1 MQRERARKN
10 ECVCISVSVCACVCV
25 PVRISFCT
33 LIVCLCRWLIG
44 SHGNTP
50 PLHSVSDITSTGTRE
65 VMRSD
70 SLSFLRPSDHRPHAR
85 SRLLPGS
92 VEGGCPSSCPKL
104 TPARALEG
112 TRASP
117 PPQGST
123 LSLVHPP
130 PPHLHLPLLIRL
142 LPHCTQRLKS
152 LPSQNKWTNKTNI
165 LLQTLGLSL
174 AFVLFSLFS
183 SQPSVL

>member
-1 MQRERARKN
+1 MPTGDSANTRSPTRSPSIFFR
-10 ECVCISVSVCACVCV
+10 SLDPV
-25 PVRISFCT
+25 PLSQPTETIPGFHHFLHAS
-33 LIVCLCRWLIG
+33 
-44 SHGNTP
+44 SP

-152 LPSQNKWTNKTNI
+152 LPSQNK
-165 LLQTLGLSL
+165 
-174 AFVLFSLFS
+174 
-183 SQPSVL
+183 